1 MSMPYQDPNV
11 RKMYDDLLKLNLKTL
26 TPDET
31 SETWEIVKLLYKKE
45 RSKRIRRTLLR
56 AGIALSA
63 SAIVGAIIFQ
73 LKNSEQE

>member
-45 RSKRIRRTLLR
+45 RSKRIRKTLFR

-73 LKNSEQE
+73 LKNSEQD